1 MARFLSKAGLASK
14 VTLAMIVLLAL
25 FAITLSSVKTTAQPS
40 GPETNAAER
49 ARYLHL
55 TGLTPECLCAAG
67 LSTSDVTS
75 AISDAVAV
83 IETNAAELVA
93 AETALLDTERELDEL
108 TRLIRS
114 GTASTEQKNSLSTV
128 TAAAQTAE
136 SDWQGLLD
144 EIHDAGCG
152 DVTTAEA
159 DRIAVVLGNDRWSLP
174 VEYKRA
180 SRTEA
185 EWVALRNA
193 LAAERIAAAD
203 GDDLDSSF
211 ETLLLN
217 VRAEAGTAQAMS
229 WISSNLEEIKT
240 AYNDALDG

>member
-14 VTLAMIVLLAL
+14 VTLALIVVLAL
-25 FAITLSSVKTTAQPS
+25 FAITLSSVSTTAQPS

-55 TGLTPECLCAAG
+55 AGLTPECLCAAG

-75 AISDAVAV
+75 AITDAVGV
-83 IETNAAELVA
+83 IETNAAGLVT
-93 AETALLDTERELDEL
+93 AETALLNTERELDEL

-114 GTASTEQKNSLSTV
+114 GTASTEQKATLTTV
-128 TAAAQTAE
+128 TAAAQAAE
-136 SDWQGLLD
+136 SDWQDLLD
-144 EIHDAGCG
+144 GIHDAVCA
-152 DVTTAEA
+152 DVTTDEA
-159 DRIAVVLGNDRWSLP
+159 DRIATILGNDRWSLP
-174 VEYKRA
+174 IEYKRA
-180 SRTEA
+180 NRTEA

-203 GDDLDSSF
+203 GEDLDSPF

-217 VRAEAGTAQAMS
+217 ARAEAGTAQAMS
-229 WISSNLEEIKT
+229 WMGSNLEAVKA
-240 AYNDALDG
+240 AYDDALDG